1 MKLIQTAQQP
11 QATYNVGDE
20 IIVRTSQF
28 DGRTTYPVT
37 TSMTVTKVNRITLLA
52 EDKKGNVYKLD
63 PREDNIRTRKQIIKE
78 TLASIN

>member
-1 MKLIQTAQQP
+1 MKLIQTAPQP
-11 QATYNVGDE
+11 EVTYNVGDE

-52 EDKKGNVYKLD
+52 EDKKGNVYKID
-63 PREDNIRTRKQIIKE
+63 PREDDITTRKQIVEE
-78 TLASIN
+78 TLATIA

>member
-1 MKLIQTAQQP
+1 MKLIQTAPQQE
-11 QATYNVGDE
+11 QTFNVGDE

-28 DGRTTYPVT
+28 DGRTSHSFT

-63 PREDNIRTRKQIIKE
+63 PREDNIRTRKQIVDE
-78 TLASIN
+78 TLASIG